1 MTTSSS
7 VTRTDKRN
15 AKPKARRGR
24 PTGTKQVAKTYEPT
38 PEERAAVEAMLTR
51 KKELP
56 VAPRVRVF
64 QQEGAVLSLGW
75 EHNDRKT
82 AEALIMG
89 AVGTVYGG
97 FFDGLLRQL
106 VNASAK
112 DGEINEGDLNFM
124 LDVIKGIEPQDQVE
138 SMLAAQMAAVH
149 MATMTSA
156 RRLARSE
163 TLEAQ
168 DSHERA
174 FNKLARTF
182 TAQVEALKRY
192 RTGGEQRVV
201 VKHVHV
207 YHGGQAICGNVAH
220 GSSGGAGGRVPNK
233 SRGQAHAKALAYA
246 LSETLPCPHP
256 EGESVP
262 GAGRS
267 GTETVPHARR
277 R

>member
-1 MTTSSS
+1 MWYIAPAMVTSSS
-7 VTRTDKRN
+7 TKRTGKRK

-38 PEERAAVEAMLTR
+38 PEERAAVEVLLAR

-56 VAPRVRVF
+56 VAPRVRVS
-64 QQEGAVLSLGW
+64 QQEGAVLTLGW
-75 EHNDRKT
+75 EHNDLKT

-163 TLEAQ
+163 TLEQQ
-168 DSHERA
+168 DSNERA

-182 TAQVEALKRY
+182 TAQTEALKRY

-207 YHGGQAICGNVAH
+207 HQGGQAIVGNVAH
-220 GSSGGAGGRVPNK
+220 GSSGGPGG
-233 SRGQAHAKALAYA
+233 
-246 LSETLPCPHP
+246 
-256 EGESVP
+256 EGPKQE
-262 GAGRS
+262 
-267 GTETVPHARR
+267 
-277 R
+277 

>member
-174 FNKLARTF
+174 FNKLARRLC
-182 TAQVEALKRY
+182 Q
-192 RTGGEQRVV
+192 
-201 VKHVHV
+201 
-207 YHGGQAICGNVAH
+207 
-220 GSSGGAGGRVPNK
+220 SK
-233 SRGQAHAKALAYA
+233 SA
-246 LSETLPCPHP
+246 
-256 EGESVP
+256 
-262 GAGRS
+262 
-267 GTETVPHARR
+267 
-277 R
+277 